1 MGGGHSQ
8 NAGPDSTNGPMDEES
23 AHCGFDPTQ
32 TRPAIVVVAQTKA
45 PMKGKLLQKQSSST
59 KYVLQ
64 CFLANR
70 AQMHQ

>member
-1 MGGGHSQ
+1 
-8 NAGPDSTNGPMDEES
+8 MDEES